1 MTMSLWRWLVG
12 LGLILV
18 VALALAQL
26 TVPPLTG
33 RVVDLTGT
41 LHPKQKVELE
51 RRLAAFEAEKGS
63 QIAVLIVPRLKPE
76 PIEAYSIRV
85 VEEWKLG
92 REGIDDGLL
101 VLLAVEDR
109 AVRIEVG
116 RGLEGVI
123 PDAIAKRIIEE
134 VMIPFFRRGDFYG
147 GLAAGLERMMDLI
160 RGEPLPPPEPKRA
173 APRDGFGAVVLA
185 IIVGGIFVGQWL
197 RWLLGPLPAAL
208 IAWGGVGTVAVLAG
222 MPLWFALFVGLFVF
236 AAVLVGSEGRPSGW
250 YGGSGGFR
258 RGSWE
263 NTGFGG
269 GGFRGG
275 GGGFS
280 GGGASGRW

>member
-1 MTMSLWRWLVG
+1 MTMFLWRWLVG
-12 LGLILV
+12 LCLMLA

-33 RVVDLTGT
+33 RVVDLTGA
-41 LHPKQKVELE
+41 LNPKQKGELE

-63 QIAVLIVPRLKPE
+63 QIAVLIIPTTQPE

-85 VEEWKLG
+85 VESWKLG
-92 REGIDDGLL
+92 RAGIDDGIL
-101 VLLAVEDR
+101 VLLAVQDR

-116 RGLEGVI
+116 RGLEGAI
-123 PDAIAKRIIEE
+123 PDVMAKRIIEE

-147 GLAAGLERMMDLI
+147 GLAAGLERIMDLI
-160 RGEPLPPPEPKRA
+160 RGEPLPPSKPKRA
-173 APRDGFGAVVLA
+173 APHGGFGAVVLA
-185 IIVGGIFVGQWL
+185 IIVGGIFVGQQL

-208 IAWGGVGTVAVLAG
+208 IAWGGVGTVAVWAG
-222 MPLWFALFVGLFVF
+222 MPLLFALFVGLFVF
-236 AAVLVGSEGRPSGW
+236 AAVLVGLDARPSGW
-250 YGGSGGFR
+250 YGGGGGFS

-263 NTGFGG
+263 NMGFG

-275 GGGFS
+275 GGGFG